1 VADRDFQER
10 TEKATPRRREKARDE
25 GKVAK
30 SQELNAAAIITLGF
44 LTLYMV
50 GPSLTNQV
58 WGYMSYT
65 FSNAPAIAASDPTFV
80 SIFHGSMFKFFSMLL
95 PVFAILTAVAF
106 GVNVAQVGFKI
117 SSKAMEP
124 KFEKLNVITGAKRLF
139 SMRSLVQLFRDT
151 LKLVIIATVAYF
163 SLKSEFPSF
172 FLLADMNTTQIAGT
186 MGTLAVTL
194 ALKIGGAYLAI
205 AFLDFLY
212 QRYEFEKSIR
222 MSKQEIK
229 EEHKDTEGNPQLKG
243 RLRQVQRQMSQGRM
257 MKAVPK
263 ADVVIKNPTHLAV
276 ALKYDPTEGTAPI
289 VLAKGERLVAQRII
303 QIAEAHD
310 IPVIEDKPLAR
321 ALFKMCEVGQMV
333 PANLYRAVAEVLAYV
348 YRLKGKVIK

>member
-1 VADRDFQER
+1 MAEKDFQER

-25 GKVAK
+25 GKVSK
-30 SQELNAAAIITLGF
+30 SQELNAAAIISLGF

-50 GPSLTNQV
+50 GPNLTNQV
-58 WGYMSYT
+58 WGFMSYT
-65 FSNAPAIAASDPTFV
+65 FSNAPTIAANDPTFV
-80 SIFHGSMFKFFSMLL
+80 TVFQDSMFKFFSMLL
-95 PVFAILTAVAF
+95 PMFAVLTMVAV
-106 GVNVAQVGFKI
+106 GINVAQIGFKI

-124 KFEKLNVITGAKRLF
+124 KFDKLNVLNGAKRLF
-139 SMRSLVQLFRDT
+139 SMRSLVQLLRDT
-151 LKLVIIATVAYF
+151 LKLAIIGIVAYF
-163 SLKSEFPSF
+163 SVKAEFAGF
-172 FLLADMNTTQIAGT
+172 FLLADMSTNQIAGT

-205 AFLDFLY
+205 AFLDFMY
-212 QRYEFEKSIR
+212 QRYEFEKSIK

-229 EEHKDTEGNPQLKG
+229 EEHKDTEGNPQMKG

-257 MKAVPK
+257 MKAVPT

-276 ALKYDPTEGTAPI
+276 ALKYDPTEGMAPM
-289 VLAKGERLVAQRII
+289 VVAKGERLVAQRII
-303 QIAEAHD
+303 KIAEAND

-348 YRLKGKVIK
+348 YRLKGKVIR